1 MVPLGSWA
9 QTHSLSRSSLDPR
22 PPQLLGPHSHAH
34 EPPPHSPTPAAG
46 ADSLAQMHTKAGLT
60 PWDPQD
66 LWSPQQL
73 SRSPSVPNSQIP
85 PDLALRDISGSQA
98 NSLTQWLVHLD
109 LVLTHLLAHLHSL
122 QVLHHGPMDL

>member
-1 MVPLGSWA
+1 MWFPLAAGLRHIVSQRALWPLGLPSCWD
-9 QTHSLSRSSLDPR
+9 LI
-22 PPQLLGPHSHAH
+22 H
-34 EPPPHSPTPAAG
+34 EPPPHSPTPSTG
-46 ADSLAQMHTKAGLT
+46 ADSLAQMHTQAGLA

-73 SRSPSVPNSQIP
+73 SRSPSVPNSQLP

-109 LVLTHLLAHLHSL
+109 LALTHLLAHLHSL